1 MRVTRKTNTK
11 PSRTKERWSLTELT
25 PAEFETIRQAL
36 ELMPENVTAAA
47 MLKTFTDLESA
58 PDFDEKRS
66 AELAADF
73 ERLERMLKD

>member
-36 ELMPENVTAAA
+36 ELLPENETAAA
-47 MLKTFTDLESA
+47 MLKTFTDLENA
-58 PDFDEKRS
+58 PDFDEKHS
-66 AELAADF
+66 AEL
-73 ERLERMLKD
+73 ERLQALLK